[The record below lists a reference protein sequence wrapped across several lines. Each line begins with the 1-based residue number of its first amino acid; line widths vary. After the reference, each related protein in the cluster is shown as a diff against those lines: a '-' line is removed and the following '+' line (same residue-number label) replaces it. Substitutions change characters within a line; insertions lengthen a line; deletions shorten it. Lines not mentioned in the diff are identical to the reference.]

1 MGLAEVQT
9 GLAYLYTN
17 KDVRERF
24 FAEPKTVGAE
34 FNLSLAEIQQLEQLP
49 IERVNFFAS
58 SLLNKRLNEVSK
70 LLPQTYSV
78 LGRAFVQLFFRHA
91 QNYLPS
97 GIKKPLNDA
106 IAKRARSAIAFA
118 NFIEQVAR
126 VEKIEPPWV
135 LEVVRHEAARL
146 EVRHPQSWWKMCWFR
161 RAISQLVRC

>member
-58 SLLNKRLNEVSK
+58 SLLYKRLNEVSK

-97 GIKKPLNDA
+97 GIKKHLLD
-106 IAKRARSAIAFA
+106 AIAFA

-146 EVRHPQSWWKMCWFR
+146 EVRHPLCWWKMCWFR